1 MHLLMVRCVLAM
13 ELWISVQP
21 GLHAPRQVFCGGK
34 FTQRL
39 HLLSAVGQQQPSV
52 LDDHVSRECF
62 TQREDKENEGGKK
75 CPRWFGA
82 CLNFQQLTCV
92 CKRVLFDCSRR
103 VLVVACSHWSERG
116 GTDAG
121 ESDIQVRTSRGHE
134 LHAKWEFGMRDFSY
148 LVLVKLWFT
157 HKARQLE
164 LVTFRTTRKRRYVI
178 CI

>member
-1 MHLLMVRCVLAM
+1 VCWPWNF
-13 ELWISVQP
+13 ELVSSQVCTPPTRSSAEGSSRSGSICCLPLGSSSPVSLTTTFP
-21 GLHAPRQVFCGGK
+21 VKALH
-34 FTQRL
+34 
-39 HLLSAVGQQQPSV
+39 
-52 LDDHVSRECF
+52 
-62 TQREDKENEGGKK
+62 KENEGSK

-92 CKRVLFDCSRR
+92 CERVLFDCSRR

-134 LHAKWEFGMRDFSY
+134 LHAKWEYGMGEFSY

-157 HKARQLE
+157 HN
-164 LVTFRTTRKRRYVI
+164 
-178 CI
+178 